1 MVAVASLSLI
11 IFLVLAV
18 SEARMVAMLA
28 GVSWI
33 IPLLLVEGFLTVE
46 EVAAVIPLRITAM
59 M

>member
-1 MVAVASLSLI
+1 MASLSLI